1 MAWRSLKKKA
11 LPSMNEI
18 MIPKKLALLVKAF
31 SVDEESAKL
40 LIIEASK
47 AIFTSHDSF
56 GFSSCSISNEELEG
70 IIALMKGIDPKD
82 TIEMIYGAQIITS
95 HMLGLKL
102 LSHGFAAD
110 QALGLK
116 LLRFSNEAM
125 NQLQKKRGGGTTQNI
140 TVNYNYSGQGPTLM
154 QTVIPTKDPPCQ

>member
-1 MAWRSLKKKA
+1 MK
-11 LPSMNEI
+11 ETT
-18 MIPKKLALLVKAF
+18 IPKKLALLVRAF
-31 SVDEESAKL
+31 STDEQSART

-47 AIFTSHDSF
+47 AIYTSHDSF

-70 IIALMKGIDPKD
+70 VIALMNGINPKD

-110 QALGLK
+110 QVLGLK

-125 NQLQKKRGGGTTQNI
+125 NQLQKKRTGGTTQNI
-140 TVNYNYSGQGPTLM
+140 TVNYNYNGQGPAFM
-154 QTVIPTKDPPCQ
+154 QTVIPTTDSSHANNRN